1 MPRYLDLL
9 PIATA
14 AARRAAAFI
23 RGVERPRDPSTWAR
37 KGTSDFVTEVDR
49 GAEEIIR
56 DHLTHHGP
64 SATIIGEELSPD
76 MQGHGLRWI
85 VDPLDGTTNYLHEY
99 PAFAVS
105 IAAVEDNRPVA
116 GVVLDVARD
125 LTYTA
130 AAGHG
135 AWLDD
140 RRLGV
145 SATSSPRDALIGTGF
160 PFKHLELLPEY
171 LRQFDAVLRA
181 TSGIRRA
188 GSAALDLVDV
198 ASGRFDGFWEL
209 QLAPWDVAAGT
220 LIVREA
226 GGLVTDRTGAT
237 DVITHGSIVAG
248 NPAIHDWL
256 LRLLHRA

>member
-9 PIATA
+9 HVATA

-23 RGVERPRDPSTWAR
+23 RGVERPRDPSRWAR
-37 KGTSDFVTEVDR
+37 KGTSDFVTDVDR
-49 GAEEIIR
+49 RAEQIIR
-56 DHLTHHGP
+56 DHLTKHGP
-64 SATIIGEELSPD
+64 AATIVGEELSPETPA
-76 MQGHGLRWI
+76 HGLRWV

-105 IAAVEDNRPVA
+105 IAAVEETHPVA

-125 LTYTA
+125 VVYTA

-135 AWLDD
+135 AWLGDQQ
-140 RRLGV
+140 LTV
-145 SATSSPRDALIGTGF
+145 SVISSPQDALIGTGF
-160 PFKHLELLPEY
+160 PFKQLDLLPEY
-171 LRQFDAVLRA
+171 LRQFDAVLRS

-198 ASGRFDGFWEL
+198 ARGRFDGFWEL
-209 QLAPWDVAAGT
+209 HLAPWDVAAGT

-226 GGLVTDRTGAT
+226 GGLVTNRTGGA
-237 DVITHGSIVAG
+237 DVITHGPIVAG
-248 NPAIHDWL
+248 NPTIHAWL
-256 LRLLHRA
+256 LDLLRRA